1 LGSDVNASPPAA
13 PVARART
20 WPLALLVAAL
30 AAACFA
36 PSIPGAFVYD
46 DLLLV
51 ERNPVITSFRNLP
64 RAFST
69 AYWDFLDAET
79 ASRIGYWRPLTAAA
93 LMVAHALGGGQPWAF
108 HVVSIALHAAA
119 AAAAFALLLRITQ
132 RVSLAC
138 LGALLWA
145 VHPLHVESVAW
156 ISSVNDPLSGIC
168 ILLALERHRAWVE
181 RGASGLPWVAAACFA
196 LGLLGKEMAATMVPC
211 AVALDLV
218 GRGHSSGTNS
228 RGEAL
233 RERLAH
239 WKRAWIPYASVCVAY
254 WLARVGVFHSLAAG
268 FDRSTTEFGYPAAR
282 VAWIRVEVLGGA
294 LELLAFPLRLALFR
308 VHAPTLDWSAA
319 SAWLAP
325 GACVA
330 WLGAL
335 AAAWMR
341 RAWTP
346 LAWLLFIAASVLPLL
361 TRIESLGQF
370 LLCDRFLYVSC
381 LGVVGLVAA
390 FERVSVRARVAVLAL
405 LAVAASALSLW
416 RIPVWASERAMFERA
431 IVETPES
438 PYPWWSLGRVR
449 INAYRKTRDTAQ
461 LEQSMRAFER
471 AQDLCERA
479 LRGDGRVFATRA
491 DVLQSNLGVGYCLL
505 YEAEID
511 EYRDW
516 ETPRKLFENVAA
528 TRPDSEL
535 PLVGLALVASQQGA
549 FAESERLLAKALA
562 LNPLSAEAQRNLGV
576 ISMQQGKWEQARR
589 SFEASLALRPGNLD
603 DRVWIARA
611 LFQEGWSEH
620 AEEVAE
626 SARRAFPSEA
636 EPVVI
641 LAALARG
648 RGDSSRA
655 LGLLDE
661 ALRLDSRNAFAHYVR
676 GQVLYTANEN
686 AAAIEAFRRA
696 CDLDTTSFDSH
707 YNLGALLLQTGA
719 REAALPFLQRA
730 YAVGT
735 GRPQLAAL
743 RGIFAGDIGG
753 SAEFYYALAL
763 SDNGRNERE
772 TARAWVERALA
783 LDAQMASAHYLR
795 GVLMK
800 LSGDKEGAIAEF
812 RWLAEGTPDALDPL
826 IELAALLL
834 AQRRGQEAVPYYE
847 RALELVALQLQLD
860 AQQREFLRQ
869 RLEAELAQAR
879 AM

>member
-1 LGSDVNASPPAA
+1 MNAPPPAA
-13 PVARART
+13 PAPRART
-20 WPLALLVAAL
+20 WPVALLVAAL

-36 PSIPGAFVYD
+36 PSIRGAFVYD

-64 RAFST
+64 QAFSS
-69 AYWDFLDAET
+69 AYWDFLDAEA
-79 ASRIGYWRPLTAAA
+79 ASRIGYWRPLTAVA
-93 LMVAHALGGGQPWAF
+93 LMTAHALGGGQPWAF
-108 HVVSIALHAAA
+108 HAVSIALHAAA
-119 AAAAFALLLRITQ
+119 AAAAFALLLRIT
-132 RVSLAC
+132 RNTWIAG

-156 ISSVNDPLSGIC
+156 ISSVNDPLSGIF

-181 RGASGLPWVAAACFA
+181 RGASGLPWAAAACFA
-196 LGLLGKEMAATMVPC
+196 LGVLGKEMAATMVPC
-211 AVALDLV
+211 ALALDLAGA
-218 GRGHSSGTNS
+218 GRGG
-228 RGEAL
+228 L

-239 WKRAWIPYASVCVAY
+239 WRRAWIPYAAVCVAY

-282 VAWIRVEVLGGA
+282 MAWIRVEVLGGA

-308 VHAPTLDWSAA
+308 VHTPALDWSAA
-319 SAWLAP
+319 STWIAL

-335 AAAWMR
+335 VLAWLR
-341 RAWTP
+341 RAWTQ
-346 LAWLLFIAASVLPLL
+346 LAWLLFLVASLAPLL
-361 TRIESLGQF
+361 ARIESLGQF

-381 LGVVGLVAA
+381 LAVVGLVATW
-390 FERVSVRARVAVLAL
+390 ERAPLRARAGLLAL
-405 LAVAASALSLW
+405 LAVAASALSLR
-416 RIPVWASERAMFERA
+416 RIPVWASEQAMFERA

-449 INAYRKTRDTAQ
+449 INAYRKGHDTAQ
-461 LEQSMRAFER
+461 LEGSLRAFER

-479 LRGDGRVFATRA
+479 LRGDGSVFATRA

-516 ETPRKLFENVAA
+516 ETPRKLFENIAA
-528 TRPDSEL
+528 MRPDSEL
-535 PLVGLALVASQQGA
+535 PLVGLALVASQRGE
-549 FAESERLLAKALA
+549 FAESERLLAKALSV
-562 LNPLSAEAQRNLGV
+562 NPRSAEAQRNLGV

-589 SFEASLALRPGNLD
+589 AFEGSLALRPGNLD

-611 LFQEGWSEH
+611 LFQEGWSER

-626 SARRAFPSEA
+626 SARRAFPREA

-661 ALRLDSRNAFAHYVR
+661 ALRLDSKNAFAHYVR
-676 GQVLYTANEN
+676 GQVLYAANEH
-686 AAAIEAFRRA
+686 AAALEAFRRA
-696 CDLDTTSFDSH
+696 CDLDTTSFDYH

-719 REAALPFLQRA
+719 RATALPFLQRA

-743 RGIFAGDIGG
+743 REVFAGELGG
-753 SAEFYYALAL
+753 TAEFYYALAL
-763 SDNGRNERE
+763 SDNSRGERE

-783 LDAQMASAHYLR
+783 LDARMAPAHYLR

-800 LSGDKEGAIAEF
+800 LSGDKDGAIAEF
-812 RWLAEGTPDALDPL
+812 RWLAENTPDALDPL

-847 RALELVALQLQLD
+847 RALELVARQQQLD
-860 AQQREFLRQ
+860 ERQREFLRQ

-879 AM
+879 AIGS